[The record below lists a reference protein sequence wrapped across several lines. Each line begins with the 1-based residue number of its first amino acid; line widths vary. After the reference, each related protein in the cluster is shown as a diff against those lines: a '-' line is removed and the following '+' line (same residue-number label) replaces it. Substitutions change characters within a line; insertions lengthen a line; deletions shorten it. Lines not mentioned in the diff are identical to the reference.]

1 MAEPC
6 LGGCRRPTCSAS
18 RRCRSGVRRPRGP
31 EERRDECGQSHEHT
45 RVVQVVFFQV
55 AGGRVVFDECVTVG
69 EAIITTSEFGSA
81 DLWDATHTNISPSTL
96 RERAVT

>member
-1 MAEPC
+1 
-6 LGGCRRPTCSAS
+6 
-18 RRCRSGVRRPRGP
+18 
-31 EERRDECGQSHEHT
+31 
-45 RVVQVVFFQV
+45 VVQVVFFQV

-96 RERAVT
+96 RERAGPMRLSPPRPEGRGR